1 MELVFVF
8 LLEGHGKISQ
18 QSSIQL
24 TLLLDGLV
32 INQLKT
38 VFVAEVQG
46 VRLGEFL
53 DDGCELVFG
62 VGLIEV
68 GDFVLETVRNVAAH
82 FNLCGGVELN
92 VG

>member
-8 LLEGHGKISQ
+8 LLEDHGKICQ

-38 VFVAEVQG
+38 LFVAEVQG
-46 VRLGEFL
+46 VRFGEFL

-62 VGLIEV
+62 GGFIKV
-68 GDFVLETVRNVAAH
+68 GDFILETVRNVAAH
-82 FNLCGGVELN
+82 FYLRGGVELN

>member
-1 MELVFVF
+1 MKLVFVF
-8 LLEGHGKISQ
+8 LFKDHGKICQ
-18 QSSIQL
+18 QGAIQL

-38 VFVAEVQG
+38 LFVAEVQG

-62 VGLIEV
+62 VGFV
-68 GDFVLETVRNVAAH
+68 KMGDFVLEVVRNVAAH
-82 FNLCGGVELN
+82 FDLCGGVELN